1 MSFEFRTPMPFKE
14 ALDSRG
20 VKAILPTDFRTRLLS
35 EIPAQLRE
43 RAFFSAGVTNA
54 DFLNGASSAI
64 DDLVSGSVDRATKRA
79 ELKKLL
85 DSLSYQPAPGEE
97 GSLTDLSS
105 DRRLNVIL
113 DTNLE
118 MAQGYGNWAQG
129 QDSAV
134 LDQWPAQELI
144 RVANFESEHKRDWP
158 VRWEAAGGEFFD
170 GRMIALKNDPI
181 WTEISRFGLPYP
193 PFDFN
198 SGMDVQDVNRDEA
211 IDLGLIDRD
220 TEILPQSRGFNQG
233 LEATPEI
240 SPKMKQSLVD
250 SLDAVG
256 VAARFVGDVLRYMGG
271 SE

>member
-1 MSFEFRTPMPFKE
+1 MNIRTHMPFAE
-14 ALDSRG
+14 ALESRAI
-20 VKAILPTDFRTRLLS
+20 KAILPTDFRTKLLA

-54 DFLNGASSAI
+54 EFLDRASSAI

-79 ELKKLL
+79 ELKKVL
-85 DSLSYQPAPGEE
+85 DSLSYHPAPGEE
-97 GSLTDLSS
+97 GTLTDLSS

-118 MAQGYGNWAQG
+118 MAEGYGSWAQG

-144 RVANFESEHKRDWP
+144 RVANFESEHKRDWAS
-158 VRWEAAGGEFFD
+158 RWADAGGEFFG

-181 WTEISRFGLPYP
+181 WIAISRFGTPYP

-198 SGMDVQDVNRDEA
+198 SGMDVDDVDRAEA
-211 IDLGLIDRD
+211 MELGLIDES
-220 TEILPQSRGFNQG
+220 TELLPQDRDFNTDLQ
-233 LEATPEI
+233 ATPEVN
-240 SPKMKQSLVD
+240 SSSLIEA
-250 SLDAVG
+250 LQEALNG
-256 VAARFVGDVLRYMGG
+256 IARFDSSGVLRYIGG
-271 SE
+271 TA